1 MDELINCSRIMN
13 SKLYK
18 GSKRKEQIFSAMS
31 SAINSP
37 LSVQLR
43 SYLSDESKRE
53 VDQAKFDQEVKDE
66 EIQDLAEDIANEES
80 VERPSGE
87 SSTSFGGS
95 HSSSPMSFTPSHS
108 GRGSHMSSVDLDD
121 LSEPD
126 LGDTPDLDI
135 DTSEPESEHAAEDVE
150 ESTTSNL
157 ENQKPVVSNTFVSIN
172 HVAQDVSEIPG
183 LLNLKDETKGVINAT
198 IKGGPD
204 STVWI
209 YYDNDVD
216 ISKILDKVISTL
228 NLSGYFY
235 LDFNRIA
242 RDQNAVVFDINWV
255 SNYFKPEQVTS
266 EEK

>member
-1 MDELINCSRIMN
+1 MDELITCSRILN

-18 GSKRKEQIFSAMS
+18 GSKRKESILSAMS
-31 SAINSP
+31 AINTP
-37 LSVQLR
+37 LAVQLK
-43 SYLSDESKRE
+43 SYLSEESKRE

-80 VERPSGE
+80 GEVPSGE
-87 SSTSFGGS
+87 SSSSFGGG
-95 HSSSPMSFTPSHS
+95 HSSSPMSFTPSH
-108 GRGSHMSSVDLDD
+108 GGGGSHMSSGDLADS
-121 LSEPD
+121 SEPD